1 MLLIEDILGNRQD
14 AGWQER
20 LAGLHVDMLAL
31 DQWEAQKNRL
41 RKKTVAGV
49 EIALALPRQSHLHD
63 GDVLFY
69 DEAAGEVI
77 VARITLK
84 DVMVINLSDTE
95 ALSPELIARTCFE
108 LGHALGNQHW
118 PAVVKEGRVY
128 VPLTVDRKVME
139 SVMRTH
145 SFEHIHYSFMPGAGV
160 IPYLAPHETRRL
172 FGGADSTPH
181 NHVSQLAGEGD
192 GARMNLA
199 EHGHCHEHTH
209 QHDDGTEHAHPH
221 EHTHQ
226 HLQSGDDHHHAEV
239 HGNFTPHRHD
249 H

>member
-1 MLLIEDILGNRQD
+1 MLIIESILGNIRDKQWQD
-14 AGWQER
+14 RAGK
-20 LAGLHVDMLAL
+20 AKVDYLTL
-31 DQWEAQKNRL
+31 NQWDAQKYRL
-41 RKKTVAGV
+41 RRTSEQGND
-49 EIALALPRQSHLHD
+49 IAVSLPRNTFMQN
-63 GDVLFY
+63 GDVLAF
-69 DEAAGEVI
+69 DEASNTMT
-77 VARITLK
+77 VAK
-84 DVMVINLSDTE
+84 INLRDVLIIE
-95 ALSPELIARTCFE
+95 FKELLKKDQSE
-108 LGHALGNQHW
+108 LVRLCIEIGHALGNQHW

-145 SFEHIHYSFMPGAGV
+145 SFEHIHYGFMPGAGV

-181 NHVSQLAGEGD
+181 SHVTQLAGESE

-199 EHGHCHEHTH
+199 EHDHCHEHPH